1 MTGWAL
7 SWCVITASITILI
20 LVLTIRMGDGE

>member
-7 SWCVITASITILI
+7 SWCVITASITIVI
-20 LVLTIRMGDGE
+20 LVLTIRMGGGE